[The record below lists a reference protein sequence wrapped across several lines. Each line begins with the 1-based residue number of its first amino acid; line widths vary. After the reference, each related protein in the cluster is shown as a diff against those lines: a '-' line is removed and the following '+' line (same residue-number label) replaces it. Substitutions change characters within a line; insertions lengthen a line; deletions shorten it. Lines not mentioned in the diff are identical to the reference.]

1 MRILT
6 IPTGVPF
13 LPALAAGL
21 RARLPAPEDLAR
33 ATLLLP
39 TRRSARALR
48 AEFAPPEGGALLLP
62 RMRALAGLSTEDADE
77 LALPALL
84 ELPPAVEPLRRQG
97 ELAALV
103 QRLPPARG
111 GPASPEQAWG
121 LAGELAALLDE
132 IALEEADLDLLRDPR
147 ALQHAWLG
155 RLEGLVEGELAVH
168 WRITTTFLRG
178 VVEAWQEWL
187 EDQQLLDIGVRRVLA
202 LATQAEAWRARP
214 PEGLVVAAGIG
225 AGGTIP
231 AAARLLQVIAAE
243 LPQGF
248 VVLHAEDPATASLEP
263 DALDEAPTHPFHG
276 QRRLLRMMGA
286 GLGPF
291 PPWHE
296 GEVPLPRA
304 GLLGNALR
312 PAAALPA
319 WQSRRP
325 DEHAPALTGVS
336 RQTAPD
342 AEHEARAVALLL
354 RGALEQ
360 PGASAALVT
369 PDRDLARRTA
379 AALARHGIEAE
390 DSAGQPLHLSEAGV
404 FLRLVAE
411 MVRTGFAPVA
421 TLSALKHPLAA
432 GGMGR
437 DTWLPAARALELA
450 AMRGPRPGP
459 GLAGLRA
466 TLSPEA
472 PANALEILEALAGAM
487 EGFSTL
493 PSSPALPP
501 AQLLS
506 DLLAAAERLAS
517 SPELPG
523 GLALYAGEEGEAL
536 ANHLADMQVAFA
548 ALPPIAPNRFPPLFE
563 AALGQGVARRPRSR
577 SAHPRVA
584 ILGLLEARLLHFDRV
599 VLGGL
604 DEAIWP
610 LATDPGPWMGRPMRR
625 QFGLPSPES
634 RIGRVAADFLLT
646 ASSAKEVVLSRATR
660 RGGSPTVPARW
671 LTRLETFLAGQRNAH
686 WPQGLSLPENPAVAW
701 AAALDQPEGE
711 ITPAR
716 RPRPAPPAGDR
727 PRRLSV
733 TDAGLLLA
741 DPYSFYAKRVLRLSP
756 LDPLEAEIGPAEY
769 GELVHETMAR
779 FLTALPAKW
788 PGEDSARAAWTAAAQ
803 QALANAALR
812 PAVAAFWRPRLARIG
827 DYVLEH
833 EPTHRA
839 ELGVTG
845 TRVELKAEAVVH
857 GITLHGRADRV
868 DQLSDGT
875 VAILDYKTGTLP
887 TAREVNDG
895 TAPQLPLEAVLAA
908 DGGFQGLPPAEAT
921 HLLYWRLTG
930 GREAG
935 KELALDD
942 VADLVE
948 QARAAVLHLA
958 TDYLAGEKPFTARPH
973 PGRTSRNQDYAHLA
987 RVAEWEPGA

>member
-6 IPTGVPF
+6 IPSGVPF

-21 RARLPAPEDLAR
+21 RERLPAPEDLAR
-33 ATLLLP
+33 ATILLP

-48 AEFAPPEGGALLLP
+48 AEFAPAEGGALLLP
-62 RMRALAGLSTEDADE
+62 RLRALAGLSTEDADE

-132 IALEEADLDLLRDPR
+132 IALEEADPELLRDPH
-147 ALQHAWLG
+147 ALQQAWLE

-202 LATQAEAWRARP
+202 LATQADAWRLRP

-231 AAARLLQVIAAE
+231 AAARLLKVIAEE

-248 VVLHAEDPATASLEP
+248 VVLHAEDPATAELP
-263 DALDEAPTHPFHG
+263 ADALDTAPTHPFHG

-291 PPWHE
+291 PDWHA
-296 GEVPLPRA
+296 GAAPLPRM
-304 GLLGNALR
+304 GLLGQALC
-312 PAAALPA
+312 PPAALPA

-325 DEHAPALTGVS
+325 DERAPALEGLS

-342 AEHEARAVALLL
+342 AEHEARAIALLL

-432 GGMGR
+432 GNMGR
-437 DTWLPAARALELA
+437 DEWLPAARALELA

-459 GLAGLRA
+459 GLEGLRA
-466 TLSPEA
+466 ALDPRA
-472 PANALEILEALAGAM
+472 PANALQIIDALACAM
-487 EGFSTL
+487 AGFTSL
-493 PSSPALPP
+493 PSAPSLPP

-517 SPELPG
+517 SVELPG

-536 ANHLADMQVAFA
+536 ANHLADMQVGFA

-563 AALGQGVARRPRSR
+563 AALSQGVARRPRSR

-610 LATDPGPWMGRPMRR
+610 LATDPGPWMGRPMRA
-625 QFGLPSPES
+625 QFGLPSPEA

-646 ASSAKEVVLSRATR
+646 AGSAKEVVLSRATR

-671 LTRLETFLAGQRNAH
+671 LTRLETFLAGQRNEH
-686 WPQGLSLPENPAVAW
+686 WPQGLSVPENQAVAW
-701 AAALDQPEGE
+701 AAALDQPTAP
-711 ITPAR
+711 ITPAQ
-716 RPRPAPPAGDR
+716 RPRPAPPAGER
-727 PRRLSV
+727 PRKLSV

-741 DPYSFYAKRVLRLSP
+741 DPYSFYAKQVLRLRP

-769 GELVHETMAR
+769 GELVHDTMSR
-779 FLTALPAKW
+779 FLNGLTAKW
-788 PGEDSARAAWTAAAQ
+788 PGEDSARAMWTIAARDALEKAQ
-803 QALANAALR
+803 LR

-827 DYVLEH
+827 DFVLEH
-833 EPTHRA
+833 EPAHRA
-839 ELGVTG
+839 ELGVIG
-845 TRVELKAEAVVH
+845 TRTEVPAEAVLH
-857 GITLHGRADRV
+857 GVTLHGRADRV
-868 DQLSDGT
+868 DELSDGRM
-875 VAILDYKTGTLP
+875 AILDYKTGTLP
-887 TAREVNDG
+887 SAKEVADG

-908 DGGFQGLPPAEAT
+908 EGGFRGMPAAEAG

-935 KELALDD
+935 EQLALKN
-942 VADLVE
+942 VPELTE
-948 QARAAVLHLA
+948 SARAALLHLA
-958 TDYLAGEKPFTARPH
+958 TDYLAGERPFTARPH

-987 RVAEWEPGA
+987 RVAEWDAGA